1 MTASPRRGTLRLM
14 SIFDAFDSR
23 WHPGSKVVSTTACG
37 DGILGKH
44 VPKGTHGRVKEYREG
59 MLSDSVRVEFD
70 NGYTEIVK
78 PSEITK
84 PTWW

>member
-1 MTASPRRGTLRLM
+1 M
-14 SIFDAFDSR
+14 SIFDAFGGR
-23 WHPGSKVVSTTACG
+23 WQPGHEVVSTTECG

-44 VPKGTHGRVKEYREG
+44 VPEGTRGRVKEYREG
-59 MLSDSVRVEFD
+59 MLSDSVEVEFD

-84 PTWW
+84 QTWW